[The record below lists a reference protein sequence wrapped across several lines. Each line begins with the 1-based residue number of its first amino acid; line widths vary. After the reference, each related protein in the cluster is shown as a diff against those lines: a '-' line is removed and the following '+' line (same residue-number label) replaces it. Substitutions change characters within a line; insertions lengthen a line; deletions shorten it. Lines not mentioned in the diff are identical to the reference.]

1 MSSAKITLAILE
13 AVKRSPV
20 EFITRFLKNPDG
32 TAAQPHPG
40 QIELLMALVNGVTDL
55 VAACGR
61 QWGKSVVLAWY
72 ICWFLIRY
80 KNRQVYIIAPT
91 LDQARIIFNEVSR
104 HFRAYPLNM
113 LLSKKITDFPF
124 PSIQLINGSACH
136 ARGGN
141 SPQYIRGKPAHLV
154 IEDEAAFIKEGV
166 HPNVIEP
173 MLTVTGKMDGSAI
186 LRISTPFGQGDF
198 FDGAEAARKDQS
210 GRSRFFH
217 FSSLDNPHADK
228 ERLFRVRDRY
238 GEDSLIWQTEY
249 LANFAAS
256 DLAVF
261 AWADIKAAY
270 EGYPG
275 INKENGSVL
284 FPQKAQSGHRYT
296 QGVDLANRRDYF
308 VSAML
313 DASDPLYAY
322 MVRMDRLQQ
331 KGYATYKSIV
341 RANYNAY
348 NSSPTMIDATSLGES
363 VVEDL
368 GDINP
373 EGFIY
378 TGTSKFDIVHNLV
391 RMFNERRIG
400 IPFLRDIVDELRY
413 FEYEMTPAGKL
424 KMEARQGHDDIVMA
438 LALAASLAS
447 RPLYTGFF
455 KGVDLDELGRP
466 RQKKLPRDYTPND
479 DE

>member
-20 EFITRFLKNPDG
+20 EFIRRFLKNPDG
-32 TAAQPHPG
+32 TAAEPHIG
-40 QIELLMALVNGVTDL
+40 QIELLNALVAGVIDL

-72 ICWFLIRY
+72 ICWFLLRY
-80 KNRQVYIIAPT
+80 KNRQVYIVAPT
-91 LDQARIIFNEVSR
+91 LDQARIIFNEVAR
-104 HFRAYPLNM
+104 HFRAYPLN
-113 LLSKKITDFPF
+113 LLLAKKITEHPF
-124 PSIQLINGSACH
+124 PSIQLLNGSAVH

-173 MLTVTGKMDGSAI
+173 MLTVTGKMEGSAI

-198 FDGAEAARKDQS
+198 FEGAEAARKDTS
-210 GRSRFFH
+210 GRSKFFH

-228 ERLFRVRDRY
+228 ERLYRVRDRY

-256 DLAVF
+256 DLAIF
-261 AWADIKAAY
+261 PWSDIKAAY
-270 EGYPG
+270 ENYPVG
-275 INKENGSVL
+275 ENGQIT
-284 FPQKAQSGHRYT
+284 FPAKAQQGHRYT

-308 VSAML
+308 VAALL
-313 DASDPLYAY
+313 DATDPLYAY

-348 NSSPTMIDATSLGES
+348 NSASTMIDATSLGES
-363 VVEDL
+363 VAEDL
-368 GDINP
+368 ADINP
-373 EGFIY
+373 EPFIY
-378 TGTSKFDIVHNLV
+378 TGTSKYDIVHNLV

-400 IPFLRDIVDELRY
+400 IPFNRDIVDELRY

-438 LALAASLAS
+438 LALSGSLAS

-455 KGVDLDELGRP
+455 RGVDLDELGHARH
-466 RQKKLPRDYTPND
+466 KKLPKDYTPND
-479 DE
+479 EDD